1 MARRRTGYV
10 RGFAAL
16 GLVLAAGCSPNFHPQ
31 GCESDADCGAG
42 MVCAETS
49 DAPVCEAASGAPLHV
64 GMSAPISG
72 NSQNLGIEMRK
83 GISLA
88 FAEQNEHGGIHG
100 RRLELE
106 FRDDG
111 YNPPDAEAAVRDL
124 LDVRDEPGVAPRC
137 PTTSRPLVEG
147 QTAVS
152 TDALE
157 RGPNT
162 VLALLGNVGTPTMV
176 RTAPIAVETGTLF
189 FGAFTGATL
198 MLRNGA
204 AGSCAKY
211 IFNVRASYAE
221 EARAS
226 TEYFLEQGV
235 PDDRHLISFDQ
246 NDSFGQ
252 AGYDGLIAAYTA
264 LKGTPTGATNEQE
277 PILRLRYVR
286 DDEKSVPEQ
295 VDRAT
300 DYLGQLIADG
310 KSHTVGMFMTDTYGP
325 ATAFITKIRDW
336 QYRDGN
342 PAAAR
347 LNLLFSNVS
356 FVGPDALAERLHAA
370 GSVQTSSGPK
380 PYSEAVHV
388 SQVVPNYQ
396 SDRGDLV
403 MNYRAALEADGK
415 GLAES
420 FTSLEGY
427 LTARVFIA
435 GLVAHRGRFTPDALI
450 GTFEH
455 LPELPFG
462 FGFSAGFSAGNHQ
475 YSKSVWGTAIDAD
488 GSFSDRYY
496 WTEGRSIQ
504 PAE

>member
-1 MARRRTGYV
+1 
-10 RGFAAL
+10 
-16 GLVLAAGCSPNFHPQ
+16 
-31 GCESDADCGAG
+31 
-42 MVCAETS
+42 
-49 DAPVCEAASGAPLHV
+49 
-64 GMSAPISG
+64 MSAPISG
-72 NSQNLGIEMRK
+72 TSKNLGIEMRK

-88 FAEQNEHGGIHG
+88 FGEQNESGGVHG
-100 RRLELE
+100 RRLELA

-111 YNPPDAEAAVRDL
+111 YDPTDAEAAVRDL
-124 LDVRDEPGVAPRC
+124 LDVQNEPGVSPRC
-137 PTTSRPLVEG
+137 PTTSTPLVAG
-147 QTAVS
+147 QTPVS

-226 TEYFLEQGV
+226 TEFFLKQGV
-235 PDDRHLISFDQ
+235 PDDKHLMSFDQ

-264 LKGTPTGATNEQE
+264 IKGAPKDVVNEKE
-277 PILRLRYVR
+277 PIKRLRYVR
-286 DDEKSVPEQ
+286 DDETSVPEQ

-300 DYLGQLIADG
+300 DYLAELLADT
-310 KSHTVGMFMTDTYGP
+310 KSHTVGIFMTDTYGP
-325 ATAFITKIRDW
+325 ATAFITAVRDW
-336 QYRDGN
+336 QYQTGN
-342 PAAAR
+342 LAASR
-347 LNLLFSNVS
+347 LKLLFSNVS
-356 FVGPDALAERLHAA
+356 FVGPNALSERLRMA
-370 GSVQTSSGPK
+370 GVAQTSNGPK
-380 PYSEAVHV
+380 PYSEAVYV

-396 SDRGDLV
+396 TDSGDLV
-403 MNYRAALEADGK
+403 RSYRAALESDGS
-415 GLAES
+415 GLTES

-435 GLVAHRGRFTPDALI
+435 GLLAHRGRYTPDDLI

-455 LPELPFG
+455 LPDLAFG
-462 FGFSAGFSAGNHQ
+462 IGATAGFSADDHQ
-475 YSKSVWGTAIDAD
+475 YSKSVWGTAIEAD
-488 GSFSDRYY
+488 GSFSDRYF
-496 WTEGRSIQ
+496 WSENTSIQ
-504 PAE
+504 FAE